1 MIFSTDVDI
10 ITNRVTTSTTT
21 ARVTETETDLPSELQ
36 DCLGGGGD
44 VAVRPGQEVELSHGP
59 RLPGLVVLQV
69 ERPHQVVLA
78 PDVLRHQVDLEHQ
91 HECVC
96 VAIATSQTSNTD
108 RPRNNNWLSVL
119 RVVVFTREIS

>member
-1 MIFSTDVDI
+1 MTDRSEVIDFLIFSTDVDI

-78 PDVLRHQVDLEHQ
+78 PHVLRHQVDLEAEQ
-91 HECVC
+91 EVIIDSLEWWC
-96 VAIATSQTSNTD
+96 
-108 RPRNNNWLSVL
+108 L
-119 RVVVFTREIS
+119 REKYLD